1 MIERHAAFLM
11 CYNQLH
17 LTKEAM
23 ASLLAQDIGPLEI
36 LVVNNGSTDGTRE
49 WLDSLV
55 NNTDDCGP
63 HKLRISHHETNQSPV
78 LMFNHAAQ
86 MLWDWGHEKFLAVA
100 NDVVLPANAYRLM
113 AQWPRGI
120 VTASQTTEKDFVR
133 VTETKAASE
142 CTPMAIAMFRKW
154 VWDALVTKD
163 GYFYDEGY
171 FNYASDCDLALRISS
186 CGIRGVQLDLPYYHA
201 GSATLRLA
209 PPEER
214 REMDAQANADRAY
227 FEQKWGFACTAYE
240 YGACALDIN
249 FRWIPQLKR
258 YL

>member
-1 MIERHAAFLM
+1 VIRHAAM
-11 CYNQLH
+11 VMAYNQIH
-17 LTKEAM
+17 LTKEAL
-23 ASLLAQDIGPLEI
+23 ASLMAQDIGALDI

-49 WLDSLV
+49 WLDELV
-55 NNTDDCGP
+55 AEYCGV
-63 HKLRISHHETNQSPV
+63 HRFRISHHGTNQSPV
-78 LMFNHAAQ
+78 MMFNAAAQ
-86 MLWDWGHEKFLAVA
+86 MIWDWGHEKFLSIA
-100 NDVVLPANAYRLM
+100 NDVVLPPNAYRLM

-120 VTASQTTEKDFVR
+120 VTASQTTEKEFVR

-214 REMDAQANADRAY
+214 REMDAQANADREY
-227 FEQKWGFACTAYE
+227 FEKKWGFKVDALE
-240 YGACALDIN
+240 YGQMAQDIN
-249 FRWIPQLKR
+249 FQGRPTVAAENI
-258 YL
+258 

>member
-1 MIERHAAFLM
+1 MIRHAAMLM
-11 CYNQLH
+11 CFNQLH

-36 LVVNNGSTDGTRE
+36 LVINNGSTDGTRE
-49 WLDSLV
+49 WLNDLSDRKD
-55 NNTDDCGP
+55 TGS
-63 HKLRISHHETNQSPV
+63 HRIHCVHQTENRSPV
-78 LMFNHAAQ
+78 AMFNAGAQ
-86 MLWDWGHEKFLAVA
+86 MVFRNGHDKFLAVA
-100 NDVVLPANAYRLM
+100 NDVVLPSNAYRLM

-120 VTASQTTEKDFVR
+120 VTASQTTEKDFAR
-133 VTETKAASE
+133 VTETRAASE

-214 REMDAQANADRAY
+214 REMDAQANADREY
-227 FEQKWGFACTAYE
+227 FEKKWKFKVDAYE
-240 YGACALDIN
+240 YGACAQDIN
-249 FRWIPQLKR
+249 FRGMPE
-258 YL
+258 